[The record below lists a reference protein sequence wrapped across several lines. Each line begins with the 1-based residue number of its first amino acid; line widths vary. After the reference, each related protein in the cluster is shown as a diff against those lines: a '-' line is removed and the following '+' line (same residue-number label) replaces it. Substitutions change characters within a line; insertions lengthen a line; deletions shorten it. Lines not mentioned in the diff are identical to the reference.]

1 MGLARFKCI
10 TNTKRVLGSV
20 TARIGF
26 SVDSDLLEKSLRRI
40 GSRWCKIHV
49 ESDLYILFPFI
60 FFSVQNEF
68 VVCLITLC
76 PILHDETVI

>member
-1 MGLARFKCI
+1 MVEVKTR
-10 TNTKRVLGSV
+10 SV

-26 SVDSDLLEKSLRRI
+26 FIDSDLHEKSLRRI
-40 GSRWCKIHV
+40 GSRWCKNHV
-49 ESDLYILFPFI
+49 ESDLYVFVSIR

-68 VVCLITLC
+68 VVRSRTLL